1 MKKILKKLVSFHA
14 RQAGK
19 PVHWLARYPLIL
31 MSVFVSAGAGWLSS
45 TGFSMLFP
53 FINEHGA
60 ALSPTGMLVTAL
72 LVLACS
78 VWALIS
84 LEFAKIVRKLSP
96 GGSTQSAGS
105 T

>member
-1 MKKILKKLVSFHA
+1 MKKIWEKLVSFNA

-19 PVHWLARYPLIL
+19 PVHWAARYPLLL
-31 MSVFVSAGAGWLSS
+31 MSLLVSAGAGWLSS

-60 ALSPTGMLVTAL
+60 ALSPAGMLVTAL

-78 VWALIS
+78 VWALIA

-96 GGSTQSAGS
+96 GGTA
-105 T
+105 